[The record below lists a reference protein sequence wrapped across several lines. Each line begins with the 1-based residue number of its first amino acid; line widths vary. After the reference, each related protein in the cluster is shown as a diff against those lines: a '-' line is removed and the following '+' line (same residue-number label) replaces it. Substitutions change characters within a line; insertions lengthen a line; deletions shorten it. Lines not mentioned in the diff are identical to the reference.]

1 MTTRSPG
8 IVVQVRWVD
17 AIIRSEVE
25 DGDDLSPPTAITYG
39 VVVEHNENYIS
50 VAHEHFTST
59 ELKGQYRGVT
69 TIPMGMVTLITN
81 LAPR

>member
-1 MTTRSPG
+1 MIFRAPG
-8 IVVQVRWVD
+8 IVVQVQWID
-17 AIIRSEVE
+17 AIIRAEVE
-25 DGDDLSPPTAITYG
+25 EGDDVSPPTAITYG
-39 VVVEHNENYIS
+39 VVVSHNKDFIS
-50 VAHEHFTST
+50 IAHEHFTST